1 MEGTIKNS
9 TASDSGMR
17 CIDKESTEY
26 PQKLKNYSGMPKKL
40 YVKGRLP
47 CEDKLSVAIVGAR
60 MCSPYGRIQAFRYAK
75 ALSSAGVQVIS
86 GLAQGI
92 DAEGHKGALEGDTP
106 TFAVM
111 GNGADLCYPA
121 ANRPLYERILRE
133 NGGILSEYAP
143 GTQPRSYYFPARNR
157 IISGFSDA
165 VLVVEAKEK
174 SGSLITASCALEQGK
189 AVYAV
194 PGAVNDLLSVGCHKL
209 IYDGAGIAYT
219 PEIILEE
226 LGITS
231 EVTEN
236 TKEKNKLGLASD
248 LNMVYSCLGLRPKNL
263 DYIVRKTGLSPGK
276 ISNCLVELQLLGLV
290 QEKGRYYYTKQS

>member
-248 LNMVYSCLGLRPKNL
+248 LNMVYSCLDLRPKNL

>member
-1 MEGTIKNS
+1 
-9 TASDSGMR
+9 
-17 CIDKESTEY
+17 
-26 PQKLKNYSGMPKKL
+26 
-40 YVKGRLP
+40 
-47 CEDKLSVAIVGAR
+47 

-248 LNMVYSCLGLRPKNL
+248 LNMVYSCLDLRPKNL